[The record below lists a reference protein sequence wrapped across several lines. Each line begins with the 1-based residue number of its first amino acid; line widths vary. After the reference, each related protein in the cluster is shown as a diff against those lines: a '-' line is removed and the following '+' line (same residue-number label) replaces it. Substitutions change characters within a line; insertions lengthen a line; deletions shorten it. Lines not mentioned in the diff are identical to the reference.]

1 MCPFQSDQS
10 RMNTMCLCDRLHLRN
25 LQIRNILR
33 ADISLRSAWRTD
45 WHIAYR
51 LDVMLY
57 QIIIKLLLLEAY
69 MKLKLTGCRFDLHKR
84 KNCLKLRNGHIGN
97 TDVTDLSFFYQ
108 RLTLAVCI
116 HKLLHTEGF
125 GIRISG
131 FHITSRCMIVREW
144 PMDEIHIHIIALK
157 ILNALVAGFLYSSV
171 HVVPYLCHD
180 KKILTLYNTF
190 VKSVLKYLADLML
203 VSVACGTVKHT
214 VATADCTCN
223 SCRYIL
229 CGYTVGTECSHSD
242 TRNLLAGRK
251 CHFRH
256 NCRIDNFCHL
266 YISFFIKIF
275 LL

>member
-1 MCPFQSDQS
+1 MCPLQSDQS
-10 RMNTMCLCDRLHLRN
+10 RVNPMCFCDCLHFRYF
-25 LQIRNILR
+25 QICNILR
-33 ADISLRSAWRTD
+33 ADISLRSARGTD
-45 WHIAYR
+45 RHVTYR
-51 LDVMLY
+51 LDVMCY
-57 QIIIKLLLLEAY
+57 QIIIKLLLLETY
-69 MKLKLTGCRFDLHKR
+69 VKLKLTGCRFDLHKR

-97 TDVTDLSFFYQ
+97 TNVTDLSFFYQ

-131 FHITSRCMIVREW
+131 IHITSRCMIVREW
-144 PMDEIHIHIIALK
+144 PVDEIHIHIIALK
-157 ILNALVAGFLYSSV
+157 ILNALVTGFLYSSV
-171 HVVPYLCHD
+171 HVIPYLCHD

-190 VKSVLKYLADLML
+190 VESVLKYLADLML
-203 VSVACGTVKHT
+203 VSVTCSTVKHT
-214 VATADCTCN
+214 VTTADRTCN
-223 SCRYIL
+223 SCGYIF